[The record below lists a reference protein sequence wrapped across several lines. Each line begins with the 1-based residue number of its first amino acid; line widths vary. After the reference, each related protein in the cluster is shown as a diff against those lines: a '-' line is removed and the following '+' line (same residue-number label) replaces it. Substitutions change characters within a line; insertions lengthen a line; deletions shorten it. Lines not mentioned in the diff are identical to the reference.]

1 MLTPFLEI
9 KELTEKCETNET
21 ETKQKEFCNYT
32 ASSPSSGLE
41 NCQFNASSHHT
52 RIDYL
57 EAVWFRYIFLYD

>member
-21 ETKQKEFCNYT
+21 ETIQKKEFCNYT

-41 NCQFNASSHHT
+41 NCQFNASPT
-52 RIDYL
+52 IPG
-57 EAVWFRYIFLYD
+57 